1 MIQSESTEIK
11 KYANKHIPRIIE
23 ADSDLS
29 HAQILYDGSN
39 LTTNNLKDPN
49 YPLSMRQYIL
59 IYDTPESIGMKI
71 PRLSN
76 ADDPTKFDSITVRH
90 LGNIIGKCTN

>member
-1 MIQSESTEIK
+1 MIQSETTEIK

-29 HAQILYDGSN
+29 NAQILYDGST

-49 YPLSMRQYIL
+49 YPLSMRQ
-59 IYDTPESIGMKI
+59 
-71 PRLSN
+71 
-76 ADDPTKFDSITVRH
+76 
-90 LGNIIGKCTN
+90 